1 MASQVILPKLTYEM
15 EEGRI
20 LEWLCAEGQ
29 PVAKGQ
35 NLFVVETDKA
45 AMEVPTE
52 VDGVLLKIL
61 APAGATVAVSTPI
74 AWIGAPGEAVAELPG
89 IQTSATPAR
98 PKEGK
103 ASTEPSGVT
112 LAQTPGEDV
121 LASPLAKRMAR
132 ELHVDLRALQRA
144 MGVGKR
150 IRESDVQAFA
160 AAQAEAAPAGPVA
173 IPRNLREPVALAPVA
188 GPEAEFE
195 LLQLSPL
202 QRSMATHLAQAA
214 TIPTF
219 AASCEVDLTNL
230 ERFRENLLPHWE
242 RAYGFRLTHTHILA
256 ALVARALDACPMLNT
271 SWSAEGI
278 RRYHLV
284 NLGVAM
290 ASERGLVVPVVKRA
304 NQLSLLQVATEVARL
319 RKGAESKR
327 LAPQDLQE
335 GTFTLT
341 NVGMLGITLSIP
353 VINPP
358 QSGILAIG
366 AKRERLTL
374 QDGQVKAVA
383 VTTITLVADHR
394 VVDGAIAAGFLQKVK
409 EWMENPWPLLLE
421 KPGAEA

>member
-20 LEWLCAEGQ
+20 LEWLCTEGQ

-45 AMEVPTE
+45 AMEVPAE
-52 VDGVLLKIL
+52 VEGTLLKIL
-61 APAGATVAVSTPI
+61 APAGTTVAVSKPV
-74 AWIGAPGEAVAELPG
+74 AWIGAAGEAVVEIQGAEAP
-89 IQTSATPAR
+89 ATPVR
-98 PKEGK
+98 PAAAEVS
-103 ASTEPSGVT
+103 AEPPAAPAKPSDDG
-112 LAQTPGEDV
+112 V
-121 LASPLAKRMAR
+121 LASPLAKRLAR
-132 ELHVDLRALQRA
+132 ELGVDLRALQRT
-144 MGVGKR
+144 MGAEKR

-160 AAQAEAAPAGPVA
+160 AAQIRVAAPSPAPA
-173 IPRNLREPVALAPVA
+173 SHITPEPTARVQQASPA
-188 GPEAEFE
+188 AEFE
-195 LLQLSPL
+195 LLQLSPV
-202 QRSMATHLAQAA
+202 QRSMAAHLAQAV

-219 AASCEVDLTNL
+219 AASCEVDLSNL
-230 ERFRENLLPHWE
+230 ERFRENLLPQWE
-242 RAYGFRLTHTHILA
+242 KVYGFRLTYTHILA
-256 ALVARALDACPMLNT
+256 ALVARALEACPMLNT

-278 RRYHLV
+278 RRHRDV
-284 NLGVAM
+284 NLCVAM

-327 LAPQDLQE
+327 LAAQDLQD

-358 QSGILAIG
+358 QSGILAVG
-366 AKRERLTL
+366 ARRQQLAL
-374 QDGQVKAVA
+374 QDGLIKPVPVA
-383 VTTITLVADHR
+383 TITLVADHR
-394 VVDGAIAAGFLQKVK
+394 VVDGAMSAEFLRRVK

-421 KPGAEA
+421 KPAGGA